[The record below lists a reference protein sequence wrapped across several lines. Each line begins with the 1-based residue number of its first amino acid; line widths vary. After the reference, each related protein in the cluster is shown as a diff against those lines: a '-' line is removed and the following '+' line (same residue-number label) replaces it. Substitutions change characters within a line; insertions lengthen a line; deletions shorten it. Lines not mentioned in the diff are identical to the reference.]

1 MHYIIEKC
9 ISCIRMAIACI
20 KRQEFVL
27 DEKNFQHMITGVEV
41 SLVSYIIL
49 FPLLLSFLTITGSVY
64 MCNSNKIQIS
74 PSYIHC
80 CRQLVHFNQ
89 SPSRSV
95 VLLQYI

>member
-1 MHYIIEKC
+1 
-9 ISCIRMAIACI
+9 
-20 KRQEFVL
+20 
-27 DEKNFQHMITGVEV
+27 MITGVEV

-64 MCNSNKIQIS
+64 MCNSHKIQIS

-80 CRQLVHFNQ
+80 CRQLVQFNQ

-95 VLLQYI
+95 VRSASRSETSHSGKITQARTRSTSALKTEN